1 MRTEAKCRLVVA
13 AWFLCG
19 AIMGSA
25 QTASDRLTIP
35 QVRMNTPGRVE
46 ALVSVVDERGAPVRG
61 MGAANFSL
69 SLDGKAV
76 PDFGVKPVQE
86 TDSGISVVLAMDVSG
101 SMKGERIRAAQRA
114 AAQFVANLS
123 PSDYCSLLAF
133 GNSATWRVEEFT
145 RNKSQVQAEI
155 ERLEATDPRTVLNEA
170 FFRAAQKGDKAPT
183 THVAVVVM
191 TDGRDTGSSI
201 SLDQAAR
208 EAQWRNVPIY
218 ALGFG
223 AEIDRHALS
232 QITTLTG
239 GRFFSGDRISDLTDF
254 YSTLLRQL
262 SSQYDLEFSTP
273 GLAAGEHKLAVVLR
287 YRGVD
292 VTRERRFQ
300 LQGNAPQEARSR
312 PAPPPPQSQP
322 QSEPSTGWGILRLV
336 LVLAAVGAVG
346 VLVYRRMHR
355 QPSASPRAE
364 RKCFYCGKPLAESEQ
379 MYCAACSGVDQKPS
393 PVESVEAASTPPQ
406 PPAAPGAPSLELL
419 FDPRRGERL
428 SLPGDRAFTIGRRS
442 DQDLVLEGDRHV
454 SREHASIAKDRNGR
468 FVLSNVSPNGT
479 YVNSRRIEM
488 PEVLQDGDKIGL
500 GSEESKLVF
509 VSPRTGS

>member
-1 MRTEAKCRLVVA
+1 MRTGATWILCCA
-13 AWFLCG
+13 AL
-19 AIMGSA
+19 GSA

-76 PDFGVKPVQE
+76 PDLGVKPAQE

-114 AAQFVANLS
+114 AAQFVGNLS

-133 GNSATWRVEEFT
+133 GNAATWRVEEFT

-155 ERLEATDPRTVLNEA
+155 ERLEATDTRTVLNEA

-208 EAQWRNVPIY
+208 EAQFRNVPIY

-239 GRFFSGDRISDLTDF
+239 GRFFSGDRLSDLTDF

-262 SSQYDLEFSTP
+262 SSQYDLEFSAT
-273 GLAAGEHKLAVVLR
+273 GLSAGEHKLAVVLR

-312 PAPPPPQSQP
+312 PAAPPPSQSQP
-322 QSEPSTGWGILRLV
+322 QPEPSSGLGLLWLV
-336 LVLAAVGAVG
+336 LILVAVGAG
-346 VLVYRRMHR
+346 AVLIYHRMRR
-355 QPSASPRAE
+355 QPSAAPPAE
-364 RKCFYCGKPLAESEQ
+364 RKCFYCGKPLAEGEQ
-379 MYCAACSGVDQKPS
+379 MYCAACSGAEQKPS
-393 PVESVEAASTPPQ
+393 PVESAEVASTPPP

-428 SLPGDRAFTIGRRS
+428 SLPEDRAFTIGRRS
-442 DQDLVLEGDRHV
+442 DQDLIIEGDRHI

-500 GSEESKLVF
+500 GSEEPNLVF
-509 VSPRTGS
+509 ISPRTGA